1 MPPLVIFDSI
11 SESLLNLLQSAKE
24 GRTQLPDFQRS
35 WVWNDEQ
42 IGSLLAS
49 ISLSYPIGAVMM
61 LQTGNPGV
69 RFQPR
74 PIEGVTLSNLI
85 EPDRLILDGQQRL
98 TSLYQVFLTG
108 KPVKTRNA
116 KGKEIYHWYYIDI
129 AKALDPKVDSE
140 EAIIS
145 VPEDKIIRNFRKEV
159 LADYSTTEKECA
171 AEVFPLHLVFDTPE
185 QLNWMQHYLQLDP
198 TKIQERLTRWG
209 NFTQQVIQ
217 SYQNYQVPVIALRK
231 ETLRVAVCQVFE
243 KVNTGGVSLTVFEL
257 VTATFAAD
265 KFNLRDDWKKREDQL
280 KEYQVLIN
288 IQNTDFLQAVT
299 LLATFEKRSV
309 SCKRKDVLQLTLK
322 EYKKWAELVTQGFK
336 QAAIF
341 LHTQKIFSDRDLPYQ
356 TQLTAL
362 GAIFAALS
370 DRANNAGVNAK
381 LARWYWCGVF
391 GELYGSAIESRLAK
405 DLPEV
410 LTWIDGGAEPDTIRD
425 ANFVPDRLLSL
436 STRRSAAYK
445 GLAALLLR
453 DGGCDFFTGYPIDT
467 LMSFSEPIDIH
478 HIFPRHWCKN
488 NGIQPDLY
496 DCAINKTPLSA
507 KTNKMIGGKAPSAYV
522 ADIQKNTSISQEQMD
537 KILQS
542 HVINESAMRSDNFD
556 IFFQSRKNALL
567 NRIEKAMG
575 KPILREAIEETDD
588 F

>member
-42 IGSLLAS
+42 ICSLLAS

-61 LQTGNPGV
+61 LQTGNPEV

-74 PIEGVTLSNLI
+74 PIEGVTLFNPM

-108 KPVKTRNA
+108 KPVKTKDSR
-116 KGKEIYHWYYIDI
+116 GKETYRWYYIDI
-129 AKALDPKVDSE
+129 TKALDPCVDLA

-145 VPEDKIIRNFRKEV
+145 VPEDKIIRNFHKEV

-171 AEVFPLHLVFDTPE
+171 AEVFPLHLMFDTPE
-185 QLNWMQHYLQLDP
+185 QFNWMHRYLQLDP
-198 TKIQERLTRWG
+198 SNMQECLARWTS
-209 NFTQQVIQ
+209 FVQQVIQ
-217 SYQNYQVPVIALRK
+217 SYQNYQVPIINLHK
-231 ETLRVAVCQVFE
+231 ETPRVAVCQVFE
-243 KVNTGGVSLTVFEL
+243 KVNQGGVSLTVFEL
-257 VTATFAAD
+257 VTAIFAAD
-265 KFNLRDDWKKREDQL
+265 KFDIRADWKKHKEQL
-280 KEYQVLIN
+280 NKHQVLSD

-299 LLATFEKRSV
+299 LLATLKNLPV
-309 SCKRKDVLQLTLK
+309 SCKRKDILKLDLK
-322 EYKKWAELVTQGFK
+322 EYQKWAAPVTQGFE
-336 QAAIF
+336 QAAKF
-341 LHTQKIFSDRDLPYQ
+341 LHTQKIFSNRDLPYQ

-362 GAIFAALS
+362 AAIFTALG
-370 DRANNAGVNAK
+370 DRANNAGVSAK

-410 LTWIDGGAEPDTIRD
+410 LTWINGGTEPDTIRD

-445 GLAALLLR
+445 GLSALLLR

-467 LMSFSEPIDIH
+467 LMTFSEPIDIH

-488 NGIQPDLY
+488 NGIQADLY
-496 DCAINKTPLSA
+496 DCAINKTPISA
-507 KTNKMIGGKAPSAYV
+507 KTNKMIGGKAPSIYLT
-522 ADIQKNTSISQEQMD
+522 DIQKNTSISQEQMD
-537 KILQS
+537 EILRS

-575 KPILREAIEETDD
+575 KPILREAIEEADH

>member
-24 GRTQLPDFQRS
+24 GRTQLPDFQRN

-42 IGSLLAS
+42 IRSLLAS
-49 ISLSYPIGAVMM
+49 ISVSYPIGAVMM
-61 LQTGNPGV
+61 LQTGNPDV

-74 PIEGVTLSNLI
+74 PIEGVTPSNPI

-98 TSLYQVFLTG
+98 TSLFQVFLTG

-116 KGKEIYHWYYIDI
+116 RGKEVHHWYYIDI
-129 AKALDPKVDSE
+129 TKALDPNVDRE

-145 VPEDKIIRNFRKEV
+145 LPENKIIRDFRKEV
-159 LADYSTTEKECA
+159 LADYSTPEKEYQSGM
-171 AEVFPLHLVFDTPE
+171 FPLAQIFDYAAWRRGHNSFFRTNE
-185 QLNWMQHYLQLDP
+185 
-198 TKIQERLTRWG
+198 ERLDLFDR
-209 NFTQQVIQ
+209 FEVEVIDALKQ
-217 SYQNYQVPVIALRK
+217 YQVPVIGLRK
-231 ETLRVAVCQVFE
+231 ETPRIAVCQVFE

-257 VTATFAAD
+257 ITATFAAD
-265 KFNLRDDWKKREDQL
+265 KFDLREDWAKWEKEL
-280 KEYQVLIN
+280 KEPKEHQVLSN

-309 SCKRKDVLQLTLK
+309 SCKRKDILQLTLK
-322 EYKKWAELVTQGFK
+322 EYEKWAELVTQGFK

-362 GAIFAALS
+362 AAIFAALG
-370 DRANNAGVNAK
+370 DRAKHAGVSAK

-410 LTWIDGGAEPDTIRD
+410 LAWIDGGAEPDTIRD

-445 GLAALLLR
+445 GLSALLLR

-507 KTNKMIGGKAPSAYV
+507 KTNKMIGGKAPSVYV

-575 KPILREAIEETDD
+575 KPILREAIEETDN

>member
-1 MPPLVIFDSI
+1 
-11 SESLLNLLQSAKE
+11 
-24 GRTQLPDFQRS
+24 
-35 WVWNDEQ
+35 
-42 IGSLLAS
+42 
-49 ISLSYPIGAVMM
+49 M
-61 LQTGNPGV
+61 LQTGNPDV

-74 PIEGVTLSNLI
+74 PIEGVTLSNPM

-98 TSLYQVFLTG
+98 TSLYQVFLTDTE
-108 KPVKTRNA
+108 KPVKTRDTR
-116 KGKEIYHWYYIDI
+116 GKEVHRWYYIDI
-129 AKALDPKVDSE
+129 AKALDPSVDRD

-145 VPEDKIIRNFRKEV
+145 VPENKIIRDFRKEV
-159 LADYSTTEKECA
+159 LADYSTPDKEY
-171 AEVFPLHLVFDTPE
+171 ESGMFPLTQIFDYAIWRRGYNRFFRSNE
-185 QLNWMQHYLQLDP
+185 DRLDLFDRFE
-198 TKIQERLTRWG
+198 IE
-209 NFTQQVIQ
+209 VIDTFKQ
-217 SYQNYQVPVIALRK
+217 YQVPVIGLRK
-231 ETLRVAVCQVFE
+231 ETPRVAVCQVFE

-265 KFNLRDDWKKREDQL
+265 KFDLREDWAKWEKEL
-280 KEYQVLIN
+280 KNYQVLSN

-309 SCKRKDVLQLTLK
+309 SSKRKDVLQLTLK
-322 EYKKWAELVTQGFK
+322 EYEKWAELVTQGFK

-362 GAIFAALS
+362 AAIFAALG
-370 DRANNAGVNAK
+370 DRAKHAGINAN

-391 GELYGSAIESRLAK
+391 GELYGGAIESRLAK

-410 LTWIDGGAEPDTIRD
+410 LAWIDGGSEPDTIRD

-445 GLAALLLR
+445 GLSALLLR
-453 DGGCDFFTGYPIDT
+453 DGGCDFFTGDPIDT

-488 NGIQPDLY
+488 NGIQADLY

-507 KTNKMIGGKAPSAYV
+507 KTNKMIGGKAPSVYL
-522 ADIQKNTSISQEQMD
+522 ADIQKNAKISQEQMD
-537 KILQS
+537 EFLRS
-542 HVINESAMRSDNFD
+542 HVVDPSTMRSDNFET
-556 IFFQSRKNALL
+556 FFQARKNALL
-567 NRIEKAMG
+567 NRIEEAMG
-575 KPILREAIEETDD
+575 KPILREAGEEADN
-588 F
+588 